1 MSIESDVVFQ
11 RLNGWLLR
19 KNTTSSIRRIPAIN
33 ASIASDIGLHRTQNQ
48 DRVAILKGQDF
59 NGDGYILIAL
69 SDGMGGMIDGEKCA
83 AITVSEFFSSL
94 IKKSQSF
101 GMANDWLEQSARS
114 ANNKIYKLYNGKGGA
129 TLSAVLIRQDRRVHW
144 LNVGDSRIYLHN
156 EQKILQ
162 ITKDDTI
169 AGQIGHNE
177 EIYAHRNELLQYI
190 GIGSSLIVHTTKSE
204 LKENTSIVL
213 TSDGVHYLGND
224 LINKIISVAQDPGT
238 AAKRLIDVA
247 KYVSGH
253 DNCSIAI
260 IRPGNDLAEIKD
272 SENGQYEIWDPNG
285 EIQILTIQTE
295 SKTEKTVKE
304 NGYKEVRSTHQ
315 FKNTP
320 QNTTVK
326 TSKPKKSTKN
336 PLVKKTVREKDLLGD
351 EINTNEPNEEN
362 SDPKFRMIFNI
373 QEK

>member
-114 ANNKIYKLYNGKGGA
+114 ANNKIYKLYNG
-129 TLSAVLIRQDRRVHW
+129 
-144 LNVGDSRIYLHN
+144 
-156 EQKILQ
+156 
-162 ITKDDTI
+162 
-169 AGQIGHNE
+169 
-177 EIYAHRNELLQYI
+177 
-190 GIGSSLIVHTTKSE
+190 IGSSLIVHTTKSE

-272 SENGQYEIWDPNG
+272 SE
-285 EIQILTIQTE
+285 
-295 SKTEKTVKE
+295 
-304 NGYKEVRSTHQ
+304 
-315 FKNTP
+315 
-320 QNTTVK
+320 
-326 TSKPKKSTKN
+326 
-336 PLVKKTVREKDLLGD
+336 
-351 EINTNEPNEEN
+351 
-362 SDPKFRMIFNI
+362 
-373 QEK
+373 